1 MHAKRGHLP
10 QEQRPVIM
18 DVLPADIAPRLD
30 KLPKTVNKKLI
41 KSLPT
46 PFRHWWVPVLGI
58 VIIAGIV
65 AALWRPWQ
73 IEGAKLPPAL
83 AEQITGFTPYFFQ
96 DMPKDMTVAEKTL
109 SYSDGVLF
117 FQVRNSSGKSV
128 VVSEQTLPDVFAKS
142 APQGDEVVDGVEGSA
157 FIADR
162 DGRLVG
168 TLLTDKKPRAL
179 ISLNTTDGADRGMIK
194 TILQNLKPVQ

>member
-41 KSLPT
+41 KSIPT
-46 PFRHWWVPVLGI
+46 PLRRWWLPVLGI
-58 VIIAGIV
+58 VIVVSV
-65 AALWRPWQ
+65 AAVVWRPWQ
-73 IEGAKLPPAL
+73 ANGATLPSGIAK
-83 AEQITGFTPYFFQ
+83 QVDGFVPYYFQ
-96 DMPKDMTVAEKTL
+96 TMPLGMKVVEKTL
-109 SYSDGVLF
+109 SYDDGVLF
-117 FQVRNSSGKSV
+117 FQVQNDKGNSIV
-128 VVSEQTLPDVFAKS
+128 VAEQALPQAFTKNA
-142 APQGDEVVDGVEGSA
+142 APQGESIDSAAGSA

-162 DGRLVG
+162 DGRMVG

-179 ISLNTTDGADRGMIK
+179 ISLNTSGTPDREMMRRV
-194 TILQNLKPVQ
+194 LQNLKPVQ